1 MIHHLKID
9 KSMKNLIKLSLI
21 LFPFFVNASSS
32 ENKGNDTPVSAA
44 NKSDSLSIIIDAV
57 SKSLK
62 EKFGYELTID
72 PGMDKGCYNYLES
85 YLSKKENNSVEGQG
99 YLHDL
104 YSTETDI
111 LQLSPEYFANG
122 IIETIEESEFAKH
135 MELFHPT
142 KFWVTS
148 KKIGNNY
155 YLIISL
161 A

>member
-1 MIHHLKID
+1 M
-9 KSMKNLIKLSLI
+9 KSLIKLSLV
-21 LFPFFVNASSS
+21 LYPFFVNASPYGHK
-32 ENKGNDTPVSAA
+32 ENDTLVQEA
-44 NKSDSLSIIIDAV
+44 NKSDSLSIIKEAV

-62 EKFGYELTID
+62 EKFGYELMID

-122 IIETIEESEFAKH
+122 ITETIEESEFAKH

>member
-1 MIHHLKID
+1 
-9 KSMKNLIKLSLI
+9 MKNLIKLTLI

-32 ENKGNDTPVSAA
+32 EYKEIATLVSSA
-44 NKSDSLSIIIDAV
+44 NKADSLGIIIEAV

-62 EKFGYELTID
+62 EKFGYELKID
-72 PGMDKGCYNYLES
+72 PGMDKGCWNYLES
-85 YLSKKENNSVEGQG
+85 YLSKIENNSVEGQG

-104 YSTETDI
+104 YSTESDI

-148 KKIGNNY
+148 KKIGNKY